1 MVTGWRR
8 AFCTSV
14 HKDHEHNIAHEDKSD
29 APRPTKAGGD
39 ESCDADGGSCHRSP
53 RFGFRFFSSSSTGS
67 NPSTPRVS
75 TPAASTPVTAPATP
89 ASGSPARETPRLQCK
104 TGRKRMFFQRSAAS
118 TPSSPRSPSPFALL
132 KKTLRLS
139 KTRCGECSQSIKTG
153 QGTAIFTA
161 ECSHV
166 FHFPCLAATIAKH
179 GGLACPICG
188 SKWKEVPLL
197 TVHHKQKP
205 KPEPHSTNDNKS
217 DNNNNGK
224 KFSFK
229 DSASFELKLYNDDE
243 PLTSNMSG
251 GGSRFNPIPE
261 SDENEDADADDE
273 TLGYRSGL
281 ISPKN
286 ESKSHRDIEVKIL
299 PDAVVVSVG
308 RSHETYAAILRIKA
322 PPAPS
327 LTRRA
332 PADLVALLDLGGAIS
347 SPKLQTMKRAMRSV
361 VSSLS
366 SLDRLSIVAFSSSSK
381 RLLPLR
387 RMSPAGRRS
396 ARRII
401 DSLIG
406 NQGSSSVVNDAAR
419 KAAKVFEDRRE
430 KNPASA
436 IFLFSDNDNNSNQSS
451 PSSPLVSSSRYST
464 SDFPLHLISVAALSA
479 SSAAEEAFVNSV
491 SNLLTV
497 VALDLRLQI
506 RFRAGSTPAQ
516 VVSIYSLTGRAGP
529 MCLGSGR
536 LGDMYADEEREMM
549 LELRVP
555 SGLVSA
561 RHVIHVRSFFKGPLG
576 EEIVRGEERAVVVP
590 RVQGIRSS
598 DPVIRRLRTLF
609 MATRERDVVVGPV
622 GRRVEVVG
630 EREREEVMTPTSA
643 WRAAERL
650 AKVAVMRK
658 SLTRVSDLHGFEN
671 ARF

>member
-14 HKDHEHNIAHEDKSD
+14 QKNHEPSIANDDKSD
-29 APRPTKAGGD
+29 IVQIPRGD
-39 ESCDADGGSCHRSP
+39 AESRDGGGGGGSSNRSP

-67 NPSTPRVS
+67 NPSTPQIN
-75 TPAASTPVTAPATP
+75 TPAVSAPVTAPATP
-89 ASGSPARETPRLQCK
+89 VSGSPARETPRLQCK
-104 TGRKRMFFQRSAAS
+104 TGRRTMFFQRSAAS
-118 TPSSPRSPSPFALL
+118 TPSSPRSPSPLALL

-139 KTRCGECSQSIKTG
+139 KTRCGVCSQSIKTG

-179 GGLACPICG
+179 GALACPICG
-188 SKWKEVPLL
+188 AKWKEVPLL
-197 TVHHKQKP
+197 TVNHKQKP
-205 KPEPHSTNDNKS
+205 KPETQTNNNKS
-217 DNNNNGK
+217 DLNNGK

-229 DSASFELKLYNDDE
+229 ESASFEPKLYNDDE
-243 PLTSNMSG
+243 PLTSTTSG

-261 SDENEDADADDE
+261 SDENEDAGADDE
-273 TLGYRSGL
+273 TLGSQSNL
-281 ISPKN
+281 ISPRS

-299 PDAVVVSVG
+299 PDAAVVSVG

-322 PPAPS
+322 PPARS
-327 LTRRA
+327 LIRRA
-332 PADLVALLDLGGAIS
+332 PADLVALLDLGGTITS
-347 SPKLQTMKRAMRSV
+347 LKLQVMKRAMRSV

-381 RLLPLR
+381 RLLPLS

-406 NQGSSSVVNDAAR
+406 NHGSFSVVNDAVK
-419 KAAKVFEDRRE
+419 KAAKVLVDRRE

-436 IFLFSDNDNNSNQSS
+436 IFLFSDNDNNSYQSS
-451 PSSPLVSSSRYST
+451 PSPPLVSSSRCST
-464 SDFPLHLISVAALSA
+464 SDFPLHLISTTALSA
-479 SSAAEEAFVNSV
+479 SSAAEEAFINSV

-506 RFRAGSTPAQ
+506 RFTSGSTPAQ
-516 VVSIYSLTGRAGP
+516 IVSIYSLTGRAGP
-529 MCLGSGR
+529 VSPGSGR

-555 SGLVSA
+555 SGLISA
-561 RHVIHVRSFFKGPLG
+561 RHVLHVRSFFKGPLG
-576 EEIVRGEERAVVVP
+576 EEIVRREERAVAVP

-609 MATRERDVVVGPV
+609 MATRDRDRDSDVAVGPV
-622 GRRVEVVG
+622 RVAEAI
-630 EREREEVMTPTSA
+630 EEVMTPTSA

>member
-14 HKDHEHNIAHEDKSD
+14 HKDHEYNIAHEDKSNT
-29 APRPTKAGGD
+29 PRPTKAGGA
-39 ESCDADGGSCHRSP
+39 SCDADGGSCHRSP
-53 RFGFRFFSSSSTGS
+53 RFGFRFFSSSYTGS

-75 TPAASTPVTAPATP
+75 TPAVSTPATAPATP
-89 ASGSPARETPRLQCK
+89 ASGSPSRETPRLQCK
-104 TGRKRMFFQRSAAS
+104 TGRKTMFFQRSDAS

-139 KTRCGECSQSIKTG
+139 KTRCGVCSQSIKTG

-205 KPEPHSTNDNKS
+205 KPEPHSTNNNKS
-217 DNNNNGK
+217 DDNNNNGE

-229 DSASFELKLYNDDE
+229 ESASLELKLYNDDE

-273 TLGYRSGL
+273 TLGYQSDL

-286 ESKSHRDIEVKIL
+286 QSKSHRDIEVKIL
-299 PDAVVVSVG
+299 PDAAVVSVG

-347 SPKLQTMKRAMRSV
+347 SSKLQMMKRAMRSV

-406 NQGSSSVVNDAAR
+406 NQSSSSVVHDAVR
-419 KAAKVFEDRRE
+419 KAAKVLEDRRE

-451 PSSPLVSSSRYST
+451 PSPPLVSSSRYST

-506 RFRAGSTPAQ
+506 RFSAGSTPAQ
-516 VVSIYSLTGRAGP
+516 IVSIYSLTGRAGP
-529 MCLGSGR
+529 VSPGSGR

-549 LELRVP
+549 MELRVP

-561 RHVIHVRSFFKGPLG
+561 RHVIHVRSFFKGPLV

-598 DPVIRRLRTLF
+598 DPEIRRLRTLF
-609 MATRERDVVVGPV
+609 MATRDRDVSVGPV
-622 GRRVEVVG
+622 GRRAEMA
-630 EREREEVMTPTSA
+630 EEREEVMTPTSA

>member
-1 MVTGWRR
+1 
-8 AFCTSV
+8 
-14 HKDHEHNIAHEDKSD
+14 
-29 APRPTKAGGD
+29 
-39 ESCDADGGSCHRSP
+39 
-53 RFGFRFFSSSSTGS
+53 
-67 NPSTPRVS
+67 
-75 TPAASTPVTAPATP
+75 
-89 ASGSPARETPRLQCK
+89 
-104 TGRKRMFFQRSAAS
+104 MFFQRSAAS

-139 KTRCGECSQSIKTG
+139 NTRCGVCSQSIKTG

-205 KPEPHSTNDNKS
+205 KPEPHSTNNNKS
-217 DNNNNGK
+217 DNNNGK

-229 DSASFELKLYNDDE
+229 ESASFELKLYNDDE
-243 PLTSNMSG
+243 PLTSNMSC

-261 SDENEDADADDE
+261 SDENEDADANDE
-273 TLGYRSGL
+273 TLGYQSDL

-286 ESKSHRDIEVKIL
+286 QSKSHADIEVKIL
-299 PDAVVVSVG
+299 PDAAVVSLG
-308 RSHETYAAILRIKA
+308 RSHETYAAILRIRA

-347 SPKLQTMKRAMRSV
+347 SSKLQMMKRAMRSV

-387 RMSPAGRRS
+387 RMCPAGRRS

-406 NQGSSSVVNDAAR
+406 NQGSSYVVNDAVR
-419 KAAKVFEDRRE
+419 KAAKVLEDRRE

-451 PSSPLVSSSRYST
+451 PTPLLVSSSRYST

-506 RFRAGSTPAQ
+506 RFSAGSTPAQ
-516 VVSIYSLTGRAGP
+516 IVSIYSLTGRVGP
-529 MCLGSGR
+529 VSPGSGR

-549 LELRVP
+549 VELRVP

-561 RHVIHVRSFFKGPLG
+561 RHVIRVRSFFKGPLG

-598 DPVIRRLRTLF
+598 DPEIGRLRTLF
-609 MATRERDVVVGPV
+609 MATRDRDVPVRPV
-622 GRRVEVVG
+622 GRTAEEG
-630 EREREEVMTPTSA
+630 EEVITPTSA